1 MKQDNERGGY
11 FNHTSN
17 FNVSTLLGEDMETSR
32 NKSNHATI
40 HNSTILENNNHEKD
54 MNPVHRSEIFTTDG
68 ANQPKNTSSIPCVTS
83 QNNLRQEVNNSSTS
97 VSSVSS
103 THTNAFHSNAFYNT
117 YDDNLSD
124 NKPVNLS
131 LPVGSVSTIGND
143 YSHLPVNTF
152 NDIYTDYN
160 GLVMRIN
167 EYLQQVSPMTHLF
180 SQWLFTHLLSSDM
193 NSSQSIDNNSHVLN
207 PMNEMTTTDWNS
219 MSTNDTY
226 SENNIQE
233 LNSNTIPNRSNSCI
247 NEYSSLL
254 TSDPQLFNTCAEES
268 KSLLSKSS
276 LSKNLQTQDS
286 LLVTQRRNMQHRA
299 VFSDVQ
305 RRGLE
310 SAFRKHAYI
319 TKPDRKLLAEHLGLR
334 DAQVKIWFQNR
345 RMKWRNLRQNCKNP
359 SVNTTYYYHCQYEKR
374 RKSSTKKLEKS
385 CFSNLCLNKQLNLTC
400 NNNNNNSNNDSSI
413 LSTESETDC
422 MDQGN
427 SVSHQL
433 ANIQST
439 IPTVIRTK

>member
-1 MKQDNERGGY
+1 
-11 FNHTSN
+11 
-17 FNVSTLLGEDMETSR
+17 
-32 NKSNHATI
+32 
-40 HNSTILENNNHEKD
+40 
-54 MNPVHRSEIFTTDG
+54 MNPVHRSEIFNPIYSLSSNITTDG
-68 ANQPKNTSSIPCVTS
+68 ANQLKITSSIPCVTN
-83 QNNLRQEVNNSSTS
+83 QNSLRQEVNSSSTP
-97 VSSVSS
+97 VSSISS
-103 THTNAFHSNAFYNT
+103 THTNPFHSNAFYNK
-117 YDDNLSD
+117 YDNLSD

-131 LPVGSVSTIGND
+131 LPVGSVSTMGND
-143 YSHLPVNTF
+143 YSHLSVNTF

-160 GLVMRIN
+160 GLVMKIN
-167 EYLQQVSPMTHLF
+167 DYLQQVSPMTHLF
-180 SQWLFTHLLSSDM
+180 SQWIFTHLLSSNM
-193 NSSQSIDNNSHVLN
+193 NSSQSIDNISHILN
-207 PMNEMTTTDWNS
+207 PMNEMTTNDWNS

-233 LNSNTIPNRSNSCI
+233 LNSNTIPNQSNSCF
-247 NEYSSLL
+247 NEYSNLL
-254 TSDPQLFNTCAEES
+254 TSDQLYNTRAEES

-276 LSKNLQTQDS
+276 LSKNLQTQDT

-359 SVNTTYYYHCQYEKR
+359 SISTTYYYHCQYEKR

-385 CFSNLCLNKQLNLTC
+385 CFSNLCMNKQLNLTS
-400 NNNNNNSNNDSSI
+400 NNNNNSNNNDSTI
-413 LSTESETDC
+413 LSTDTETD
-422 MDQGN
+422 QGS
-427 SVSHQL
+427 SVSHQI